1 MKIKRILFYV
11 ISVLVCF
18 LLQTSVF
25 NFLKLAGVMP
35 NILLILTVTI
45 AFIRGRKAGIV
56 IGFVCGLL
64 IDIFSGNVLGQNAF
78 VYLMFGY
85 VNGWFHTYFYEDDI
99 LLPIG
104 LLTANSLAYS
114 FVIFF
119 FFFAMRGRLQFFSYL
134 FKVMIPEAVYT
145 GIVALLIYK
154 ILLEVD
160 IRIRDGEKG
169 VCSSVTKNL
178 RESRKITGKQTAC
191 LDHTDRCALL
201 CVDRACVCPSDRRR
215 SVT

>member
-104 LLTANSLAYS
+104 LLTANS
-114 FVIFF
+114 
-119 FFFAMRGRLQFFSYL
+119 
-134 FKVMIPEAVYT
+134 E
-145 GIVALLIYK
+145 
-154 ILLEVD
+154 
-160 IRIRDGEKG
+160 
-169 VCSSVTKNL
+169 NWN
-178 RESRKITGKQTAC
+178 
-191 LDHTDRCALL
+191 
-201 CVDRACVCPSDRRR
+201 
-215 SVT
+215 

>member
-45 AFIRGRKAGIV
+45 AFI
-56 IGFVCGLL
+56 
-64 IDIFSGNVLGQNAF
+64 
-78 VYLMFGY
+78 
-85 VNGWFHTYFYEDDI
+85 HTYFYEDDI

-160 IRIRDGEKG
+160 IRIRDGEK
-169 VCSSVTKNL
+169 
-178 RESRKITGKQTAC
+178 
-191 LDHTDRCALL
+191 
-201 CVDRACVCPSDRRR
+201 R
-215 SVT
+215 SMF

>member
-1 MKIKRILFYV
+1 M
-11 ISVLVCF
+11 C
-18 LLQTSVF
+18 
-25 NFLKLAGVMP
+25 
-35 NILLILTVTI
+35 
-45 AFIRGRKAGIV
+45 IRDR
-56 IGFVCGLL
+56 L

-160 IRIRDGEKG
+160 IRIRDGEK
-169 VCSSVTKNL
+169 
-178 RESRKITGKQTAC
+178 
-191 LDHTDRCALL
+191 
-201 CVDRACVCPSDRRR
+201 R
-215 SVT
+215 SMF

>member
-85 VNGWFHTYFYEDDI
+85 FYEDDI

-160 IRIRDGEKG
+160 IRIRDGEK
-169 VCSSVTKNL
+169 
-178 RESRKITGKQTAC
+178 
-191 LDHTDRCALL
+191 
-201 CVDRACVCPSDRRR
+201 R
-215 SVT
+215 SMF

>member
-25 NFLKLAGVMP
+25 EFLKLADVMP
-35 NILLILTVTI
+35 NILLILTV
-45 AFIRGRKAGIV
+45 
-56 IGFVCGLL
+56 
-64 IDIFSGNVLGQNAF
+64 IFSGSVLGQYAF

-85 VNGWFHTYFYEDDI
+85 VNGWFHAYFYEDDI

-104 LLTANSLAYS
+104 LLTANSLVYS

-119 FFFAMRGRLQFFSYL
+119 FFFALRGRLQFFSYL

-145 GIVALLIYK
+145 GITALIIYK

-160 IRIRDGEKG
+160 IRIRDGEK
-169 VCSSVTKNL
+169 
-178 RESRKITGKQTAC
+178 
-191 LDHTDRCALL
+191 
-201 CVDRACVCPSDRRR
+201 R
-215 SVT
+215 SMF

>member
-1 MKIKRILFYV
+1 M
-11 ISVLVCF
+11 
-18 LLQTSVF
+18 
-25 NFLKLAGVMP
+25 
-35 NILLILTVTI
+35 
-45 AFIRGRKAGIV
+45 
-56 IGFVCGLL
+56 
-64 IDIFSGNVLGQNAF
+64 
-78 VYLMFGY
+78 
-85 VNGWFHTYFYEDDI
+85 DI

-160 IRIRDGEKG
+160 IRIRDGEKRSMFL
-169 VCSSVTKNL
+169 CYEKFTRKQKNYW
-178 RESRKITGKQTAC
+178 QTDC
-191 LDHTDRCALL
+191 L
-201 CVDRACVCPSDRRR
+201 P
-215 SVT
+215 

>member
-1 MKIKRILFYV
+1 
-11 ISVLVCF
+11 
-18 LLQTSVF
+18 
-25 NFLKLAGVMP
+25 MP

-145 GIVALLIYK
+145 GIVALLK
-154 ILLEVD
+154 I
-160 IRIRDGEKG
+160 G
-169 VCSSVTKNL
+169 
-178 RESRKITGKQTAC
+178 
-191 LDHTDRCALL
+191 
-201 CVDRACVCPSDRRR
+201 RAHV
-215 SVT
+215 

>member
-134 FKVMIPEAVYT
+134 FKVMIPDAVYT

-160 IRIRDGEKG
+160 IRIRDGEK
-169 VCSSVTKNL
+169 
-178 RESRKITGKQTAC
+178 
-191 LDHTDRCALL
+191 
-201 CVDRACVCPSDRRR
+201 R
-215 SVT
+215 SMF

>member
-64 IDIFSGNVLGQNAF
+64 IDIF
-78 VYLMFGY
+78 
-85 VNGWFHTYFYEDDI
+85 
-99 LLPIG
+99 
-104 LLTANSLAYS
+104 
-114 FVIFF
+114 
-119 FFFAMRGRLQFFSYL
+119 AMRGRLQFFSYL

-160 IRIRDGEKG
+160 IKIRDGEK
-169 VCSSVTKNL
+169 
-178 RESRKITGKQTAC
+178 
-191 LDHTDRCALL
+191 
-201 CVDRACVCPSDRRR
+201 R
-215 SVT
+215 SMF